1 MYSLKVLIPFQHVD
15 GRLFEVGHDCR
26 ALDAFEVAELVT
38 DYPDNF
44 EAADDATA
52 DFLRNADN
60 IQHLADAVKRKQ
72 AEQGLTGSVKARK
85 Q

>member
-1 MYSLKVLIPFQHVD
+1 MYSLNVLMGFVHPD
-15 GRLFEVGHDCR
+15 GRIFDPDHPCKS
-26 ALDAFEVAELVT
+26 LDAFEVAELVT
-38 DYPDNF
+38 DYPEHFDG
-44 EAADDATA
+44 ADEITK
-52 DFLRNADN
+52 DFIANSDN